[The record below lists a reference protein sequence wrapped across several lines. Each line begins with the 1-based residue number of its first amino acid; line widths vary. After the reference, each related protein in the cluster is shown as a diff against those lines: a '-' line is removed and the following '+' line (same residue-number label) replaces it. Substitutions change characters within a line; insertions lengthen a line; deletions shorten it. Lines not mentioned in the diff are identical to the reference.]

1 MAFSFAVF
9 GCRLIDDGAVCR
21 GVRTHHAHARM
32 EVDCT
37 GQHCLRFI
45 VRRRRCGFLPGL
57 GFGYGAQRR
66 VREFYRVGLGGRFGA
81 NHLVCHRLPRPAPPA
96 QRIESE
102 QYRRGPVFGALGNRG
117 GHTQCRQPGRWLNRH
132 IGNTQ
137 KGNQHVE
144 LYPQAVY

>member
-1 MAFSFAVF
+1 MAFSFAQY
-9 GCRLIDDGAVCR
+9 GLYLQYLGAALLMTVLFAVVYER
-21 GVRTHHAHARM
+21 ITPMH
-32 EVDCT
+32 EWKW
-37 GQHCLRFI
+37 I
-45 VRRRRCGFLPGL
+45 
-57 GFGYGAQRR
+57 AQ
-66 VREFYRVGLGGRFGA
+66 GSFGA
-81 NHLVCHRLPRPAPPA
+81 NHLVCHRLPRPAPLA
-96 QRIESE
+96 QRIGSE